1 MLQALHQS
9 SPESDWQDAAGLIF
23 ERLAD
28 APLSNIA
35 RLTGGIINRVFAC
48 TATNRE
54 RLVLRLAPWTQAQ
67 NRRGAAAWT
76 EILHANGTGVVPYLA
91 TAPEGDPAPCFWMA
105 MSFVEGL
112 DLGKALPGMTPE
124 QQQMLAHMLSNAST
138 WPFTPSTRTRKATA
152 VVRCVPR
159 HATLHTKDW
168 RGGNTSSTN
177 FPGACA
183 GCTGRSAENASM
195 H

>member
-9 SPESDWQDAAGLIF
+9 STESDWQDAAGLIF

-35 RLTGGIINRVFAC
+35 RLTGGSINRVFAC

-105 MSFVEGL
+105 MPFVEGL
-112 DLGKALPGMTPE
+112 DLGKALPGMGPE
-124 QQQMLAHMLSNAST
+124 QQKALAHTLFERQHLAVQALNPYAQGDCGRALRPEARYPAMV
-138 WPFTPSTRTRKATA
+138 RTAFPCCGLPIFMCLTSK
-152 VVRCVPR
+152 
-159 HATLHTKDW
+159 TKK
-168 RGGNTSSTN
+168 N
-177 FPGACA
+177 
-183 GCTGRSAENASM
+183 
-195 H
+195 